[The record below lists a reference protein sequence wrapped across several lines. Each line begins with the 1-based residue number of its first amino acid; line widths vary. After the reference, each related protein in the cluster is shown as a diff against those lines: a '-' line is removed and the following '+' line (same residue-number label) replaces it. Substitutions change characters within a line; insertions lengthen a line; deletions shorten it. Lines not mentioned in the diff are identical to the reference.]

1 MIKFINRLIL
11 ILKNFFILIIL
22 YVNKQTFI
30 YDKYV
35 PVFKKMSK
43 LNIRIPDYASALIKV
58 EEYKIN
64 ALIVWV
70 KENIIILDEETD
82 GIILE
87 ICKRIGWKAYKMSDI
102 DYDYLKK
109 NLIIQDTITI

>member
-1 MIKFINRLIL
+1 
-11 ILKNFFILIIL
+11 
-22 YVNKQTFI
+22 
-30 YDKYV
+30 
-35 PVFKKMSK
+35 MSK
-43 LNIRIPDYASALIKV
+43 LNIRIPDYASALVKV

-109 NLIIQDTITI
+109 KLIIQDTITI